1 MQKNVLFVIALTIF
15 SFTLILHNNAWSQQ
29 SFFITSSR
37 GTFDLNNGTILQE
50 NVISLPNANS
60 LLNLET
66 NECPP
71 AIAIY
76 VHGIWATPA
85 IANEQTE
92 RVFLSLKN
100 LNYNNPVIG
109 FSWDSNTSLS
119 FTDPDISQHGW
130 AIAKII
136 ANKNGPLLAKFVFDF
151 KEKCPDSEVRIVAH
165 SLGSRVVLS
174 SLQSLN
180 DPTQFPSLATN
191 NTETSTSKII
201 KSIHLMG
208 AAVDDEQLSRDP
220 SDCIS
225 NIPTLECSGIPIE
238 HQVQYFYNLYNPE
251 DNMVAPSFF
260 GWFESVYNMT
270 EGDNAL
276 GSFGVENI
284 LDAPNNYNAHNVINE
299 IIVDQDANGDG
310 NCDLPLGFSCPIFI
324 QGDNHFGYMGFR
336 NLDKKVYDEGVMDV
350 ILADWSNEN

>member
-1 MQKNVLFVIALTIF
+1 MKKSVLFVIALTIF
-15 SFTLILHNNAWSQQ
+15 SFILILHNSAWSQQ
-29 SFFITSSR
+29 SFLITSSR

-92 RVFLSLKN
+92 RIFLSLKN

-109 FSWDSNTSLS
+109 FSWDSNTPFS
-119 FTDPDISQHGW
+119 FTNSAVSQHGW

-136 ANKNGPLLAKFVFDF
+136 ANNNGPLLAKFVSDF

-180 DPTQFPSLATN
+180 DPAQFPSFAN
-191 NTETSTSKII
+191 NNETSTSKII
-201 KSIHLMG
+201 KSVHLMG
-208 AAVDDEQLSRDP
+208 AAVDDEQLSTDP

-225 NIPTLECSGIPIE
+225 NIPKLECSGIPINN
-238 HQVQYFYNLYNPE
+238 QVEYFYNLYNTE
-251 DNMVAPSFF
+251 DNMVAPSFY
-260 GWFESVYNMT
+260 GYVESVYNMT
-270 EGDNAL
+270 EDDDAL
-276 GSFGVENI
+276 GAFGVENPFNVPI
-284 LDAPNNYNAHNVINE
+284 RYDEYNVRNE
-299 IIVDQDANGDG
+299 ILAEQDANGDG
-310 NCDLPLGFSCPIFI
+310 LCDLPLGYSCSILVR
-324 QGDNHFGYMGFR
+324 GDNHFGYMGFR
-336 NLDKKVYDEGVMDV
+336 NLNHAVYDEGVMDV